1 MPVITSIN
9 PQKNNRR
16 VNIYLDGEFGFGI
29 DLENFVTT
37 GLKVNLN
44 LTNEEVKKIIKK
56 SEFQKTLDYL
66 LKFATLRSRSEKEI
80 RNWFRRRDVHKSL
93 HGELFNRLKKLDLI
107 DDRKFAVWWIDQRQ
121 SFRPKSKM
129 VLEIELRNK
138 GIAKEIISEVLE
150 DVKIDEVKTAKEMLK
165 KKSHK
170 WKNIPKDKIKQ
181 KMSQYLAGKGF
192 GWDVIKKAV
201 SVEEKLDTSA

>member
-1 MPVITSIN
+1 MPVVTSIK

-37 GLKVNLN
+37 GLKINRN
-44 LTNEEVKKIIKK
+44 LTNEEVEKIIKK
-56 SEFQKTLDYL
+56 ADFQKTLDYL

-80 RNWFRRRDVHKSL
+80 RDWFRRRDVHKSL
-93 HGELFNRLKKLDLI
+93 HKELFNRLKKLELI

-121 SFRPKSKM
+121 SFRPKSKR
-129 VLEIELRNK
+129 VLEIELRSK
-138 GIAKEIISEVLE
+138 GIDKDIISEVLGE
-150 DVKIDEVKTAKEMLK
+150 VKIDEVKIAKEMLE
-165 KKSHK
+165 KKSYK
-170 WKNIPKDKIKQ
+170 WKNLPADEARQ

-192 GWDVIKKAV
+192 GWDTIKNTV
-201 SVEEKLDTSA
+201 